1 MDSEAQFTQE
11 QDKVEELETQRQDM
25 AVKLVH
31 LNHNISLNNGVLID
45 EKKARDYVIKIEN
58 LSDAKTK
65 LE

>member
-1 MDSEAQFTQE
+1 
-11 QDKVEELETQRQDM
+11 M
-25 AVKLVH
+25 AVKIVH
-31 LNHNISLNNGVLID
+31 LNHDISLNNGVLID